1 VPTEDTQSPQAEPKQ
16 PDSVRLNETE
26 ETEPLDRYAEQ
37 LPEPLSPDQL
47 LRLFQVPPLNT
58 DIWVFRG
65 QSRPWPLKPLIER
78 ILSAPIIPVVE
89 RQLVREFRDRAHHF
103 MTKMP
108 EEGDDIG
115 WLSLMQQHGAPTRLL
130 DWTVSPYVAAF
141 FALEEPPGESPP
153 VIWAINRGEL
163 DAEALRLVQSW
174 NPKVMPH
181 DIHGILRDWH
191 NPFVGPVV
199 VPVQPRIMN
208 ERLTVQKAAFLY
220 AHPTLNWTFE
230 GALKHLLQ
238 RKDPKARW
246 LYKLLIAPVGRL
258 QLLNELDRM
267 NVSAASLFPGL
278 DGFARSLKTRAQT
291 AHMRWY

>member
-1 VPTEDTQSPQAEPKQ
+1 MPTEDTQSPQAETKPSA
-16 PDSVRLNETE
+16 SVRLNETE

-58 DIWVFRG
+58 DKWIFRG
-65 QSRPWPLKPLIER
+65 QSRQWPLKPLIER
-78 ILSAPIIPVVE
+78 TLPSLQIPVVE

-108 EEGDDIG
+108 DDDIG

-141 FALEEPPGESPP
+141 FALEEPPGDAPP
-153 VIWAINRGEL
+153 VIWAINRREL

-174 NPKVMPH
+174 NPKVIPH
-181 DIHGILRDWH
+181 DIHRILRDLH

-199 VPVQPRIMN
+199 VPVRPRDMN
-208 ERLTVQKAAFLY
+208 ERLTVQKAVFLY
-220 AHPTLNWTFE
+220 AHPAPPNWTFE
-230 GALKHLLQ
+230 GALKHLL
-238 RKDPKARW
+238 RKKDPKSRW
-246 LYKLLIAPVGRL
+246 LYKLQIARAGRL
-258 QLLNELDRM
+258 HLLNELDRM
-267 NVSAASLFPGL
+267 NVNAATLFPGL